1 MLDEVKQLER
11 LALTMGF
18 QHEDI
23 ILFENLTRYET
34 IEAILYRLLLIFIKI
49 VVK

>member
-23 ILFENLTRYET
+23 ILFENLTTYET
-34 IEAILYRLLLIFIKI
+34 IEAILYRLLFSFYKKI
-49 VVK
+49 L